1 MTSWLRGR
9 GNVAFAPAT
18 AVAGPLNASVPVNGA
33 VTLTVWVVV
42 EPSTVSLT
50 A

>member
-1 MTSWLRGR
+1 MTSWLAGAV
-9 GNVAFAPAT
+9 NVAFAPAV
-18 AVAGPLNASVPVNGA
+18 AVAGPLSVSVPVNGA